1 MKYLTAVFLLVAVL
15 SATLGSI
22 KGIAP
27 EIVLS
32 TKITLVASLLLFLVT
47 LVMSLAK
54 EGGKMRARAH

>member
-1 MKYLTAVFLLVAVL
+1 MKYLTAIFLLVAVL
-15 SATLGSI
+15 SATLGAV

-47 LVMSLAK
+47 LVMSLAQ
-54 EGGKMRARAH
+54 EGGKMRRAH